1 MTEINTKE
9 DRQLLYTYLVKLYG
23 SEKAKELML
32 EHKNNLFGQG
42 GLSFSLGRRSI
53 PFFCLYYL
61 QDIFRVKENNDARE
75 LAPFHYE
82 VWDTLEDMIIKDE
95 FDKLVLVLPRGHSK
109 TTTITFAN
117 VVHMAVYQESFYT
130 IVQGKTQDDA
140 QKFIFEVRSTLE
152 NNEYIKETFGDLI
165 NSRKFTVN
173 KDEIHLTN
181 NCKIEALSSSSSMRG
196 RKHLGKRPTAIICDD
211 IQGLDDVIS
220 DQAKI
225 KKMETFQKDVLY
237 AGDTPVFRNG
247 KKVKAGTKY
256 IVLGTTLA
264 SDCFISQ
271 LLRDKTYNSILKR
284 GIPVDDFDVDDYFNN
299 DLYWKK
305 FKETY
310 FDNKN
315 EYGQVDAKNYYY
327 ENEAEMKFPVLWADK
342 WSCLE
347 LALEY
352 YSNPLSFKSEIMND
366 TKNIGEKCFFQVKTE
381 TPKEIESNSF
391 ISTVMVCDPAVGT
404 KARNDYTSILV
415 GSKVAST
422 GHRYIRKGL
431 LLKVEFD
438 DYVGRAIELL
448 KDYTDVTHVIVE
460 KNTFQGVDVKR
471 MKELIDIDPDLKG
484 RSIIFVNDYQKRNK
498 ENKIRALTGKIN
510 NGFIIFNK
518 EDEDFYKQVLDYQG
532 EGIGNDDAA
541 DTVAEFDIRID
552 DLKGEVK
559 PIRLLDR
566 RKLGL

>member
-1 MTEINTKE
+1 MSELNTKE
-9 DRQLLYTYLVKLYG
+9 DRQLLYTYLVRLYG
-23 SEKAKELML
+23 DKQAKELML
-32 EHKNNLFGQG
+32 KHRNNLFGAG
-42 GLSFSLGRRSI
+42 GLAYSLGKRSI

-61 QDIFRVKENNDARE
+61 QDIFRIKEDNDARE

-82 VWDTLEDMIIKDE
+82 VWNTLEDMTIRDE
-95 FDKLVLVLPRGHSK
+95 FDKLVLVLPRGHAK
-109 TTTITFAN
+109 TTTITFAL
-117 VVHMAVYQESFYT
+117 VVKMAVYAESFYT

-140 QKFIFEVRSTLE
+140 QKFIFDVRKTLE
-152 NNEYIKETFGDLI
+152 DNEYIKETFGELI
-165 NSRKFTVN
+165 NSRKYTVN
-173 KDEIHLTN
+173 KDEMHLTN
-181 NCKIEALSSSSSMRG
+181 DCKLEALSSSSSMRG

-225 KKMETFQKDVLY
+225 KKMETFQKDVLF
-237 AGDTPVFRNG
+237 AGDNAVYRNG
-247 KKVKAGTKY
+247 KKIKAGTKY

-271 LLRDKTYNSILKR
+271 IMNNGTYHSMLKR
-284 GIPVDDFDVDDYFNN
+284 GITVEGLDVDDYFNN
-299 DLYWKK
+299 NKYWKQ
-305 FKETY
+305 FKEMY
-310 FDNKN
+310 YDNKN
-315 EYGQVDAKNYYY
+315 EYGQIDARNFYY
-327 ENEAEMKFPVLWADK
+327 ENEEQMKFPVLWDDK
-342 WSCLE
+342 WTCLD

-352 YSNPLSFKSEIMND
+352 YDDPLSFKSEIMND

-381 TPKEIESNSF
+381 TPKEIESNEF
-391 ISTVMVCDPAVGT
+391 ASTVMVCDPAVGI

-438 DYVGRAIELL
+438 DYVGRAVELL
-448 KDYTDVTHVIVE
+448 KDYTDVTHVVVE

-471 MKELIDIDPDLKG
+471 MKELIAIDPDLKG

-552 DLKGEVK
+552 ELKGEVK